1 MLPRPLRRGVFL
13 GVPMKGFAPNLL
25 DRLLGDHAQSVSSGT
40 VSRLSMEQ
48 LKDSVARDLEALLN
62 TRIGV
67 APEMLDAYPECRKSI
82 ISYGL
87 IDFAGFCLSSTD
99 DRAAI
104 CASLKAAIEQHEPRL
119 RAVSAS
125 LEMEQGSVNRL
136 NFVINAT
143 LQVDA
148 LAEPVNFNAV
158 LQPSSLHYS
167 ISKAARTVRA

>member
-1 MLPRPLRRGVFL
+1 
-13 GVPMKGFAPNLL
+13 MKGFTPGLL
-25 DRLLGDHAQSVSSGT
+25 DRLLGERAQPAVNGI

-67 APEMLDAYPECRKSI
+67 APELLDGYPECQKSI

-104 CASLKAAIEQHEPRL
+104 CASLTAAIRQHEPRL
-119 RAVSAS
+119 RAVSAT

-143 LQVDA
+143 LQVEES
-148 LAEPVNFNAV
+148 AEPVNFNAV